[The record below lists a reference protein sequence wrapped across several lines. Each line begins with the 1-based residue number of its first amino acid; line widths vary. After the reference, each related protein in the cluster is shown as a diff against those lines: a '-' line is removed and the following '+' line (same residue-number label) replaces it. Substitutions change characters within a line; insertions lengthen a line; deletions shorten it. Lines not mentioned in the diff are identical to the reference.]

1 MILANADSAWGL
13 NFPICPLEFWDL
25 NICMSCF
32 CWAGPEAGIGVKDTL
47 PRLGFVQAGHSS
59 SPHHPLPPLH
69 AAELIVGFL
78 WLRQQAGGVLLP
90 FPDLTQQALQ
100 RRSKQ
105 TGLARPSQEIQN
117 KGGLLLSAVSF
128 CQKINC
134 ESNNLKKMEQKRN
147 EIRYILL

>member
-1 MILANADSAWGL
+1 MLRTHFPGWGL
-13 NFPICPLEFWDL
+13 
-25 NICMSCF
+25 S
-32 CWAGPEAGIGVKDTL
+32 
-47 PRLGFVQAGHSS
+47 RLVIRPPPS
-59 SPHHPLPPLH
+59 HPLPPLH